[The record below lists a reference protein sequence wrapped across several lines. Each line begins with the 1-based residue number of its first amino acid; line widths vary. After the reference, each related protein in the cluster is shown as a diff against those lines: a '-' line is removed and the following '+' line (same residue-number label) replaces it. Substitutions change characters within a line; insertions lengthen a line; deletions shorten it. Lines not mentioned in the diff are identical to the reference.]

1 MTGSIE
7 ALLRCPVCG
16 AEGACTP
23 DGKSFCCQGARR
35 HCFDFSRSGYLNFS
49 KDGKTGDGKA
59 AVRARSAFL
68 SAGYYQ
74 PLSDQVDRIL
84 SELGAQAV
92 LDAGCGEGYYTNR
105 MAEGRSVLGVDLSR
119 EGIDHAAKEAKRL
132 ASGAGFAV
140 CSLFELPVA
149 DASLDAVTNLFAPC
163 AEAEFTRV
171 LRPGGALIVV
181 GAGELHL
188 MGLKQVLYEA
198 PRTNPGRADL
208 PQGLTLERRER
219 LTGEMTVEGAELIDA
234 LFSMTPYYWRTAERD
249 RAKLLGLSSLCTA
262 YDFDIFL
269 YRKDR

>member
-1 MTGSIE
+1 M
-7 ALLRCPVCG
+7 
-16 AEGACTP
+16 
-23 DGKSFCCQGARR
+23 
-35 HCFDFSRSGYLNFS
+35 NFA

-59 AVRARSAFL
+59 AIRARSAFL

-74 PLSDQVDRIL
+74 PLCDRIDRIL
-84 SELGAQAV
+84 MDLGAKTV

-105 MAEGRSVLGVDLSR
+105 IARGRRVLGVDLSR
-119 EGIDHAAKEAKRL
+119 DGIDHAAKEARRL

-149 DASLDAVTNLFAPC
+149 NNSFDAVTNLFAPC

-171 LRPGGALIVV
+171 LRPGGTLIVV
-181 GAGELHL
+181 GAGALHL

-208 PQGLTLERRER
+208 PQVLTLERRER
-219 LTGEMTVEGAELIDA
+219 LTGEMTVEGAEAIDA

-249 RAKLLGLSSLCTA
+249 RAKLSGLSSLCTA

-269 YRKDR
+269 YRKDG